1 MDFKGIDKNSPVPY
15 YYQLEQLL
23 REKIENADWKPGDVL
38 PSEAEL
44 CSTFGISR
52 TVVRQALNKLC
63 QDGVVYKEKGRGTF
77 VAKQSFRKNSFRGP
91 MGFIRR

>member
-52 TVVRQALNKLC
+52 TVRL
-63 QDGVVYKEKGRGTF
+63 
-77 VAKQSFRKNSFRGP
+77 
-91 MGFIRR
+91 